1 MSMLW
6 LLRKAPD
13 HKPAIIRHAGIRWE
27 VDEKAVPYVMS
38 RKDWTFGTLRKECA
52 GKMIKTKET
61 RLVFTERILQE
72 DVFIKALFFDRFN
85 VRLRSLFGRCRTRK
99 EWENHHIALS
109 RGIPTI
115 RPLRLGELKKGL
127 LVHEAVLLLEGRVD
141 LLNMNQW
148 RRIKGRERDDG
159 PSLELAYCLGRLT
172 ARTHLQGV
180 YHNEIRPD
188 NLLVDE
194 SLDGRILLV
203 DWKHAYL
210 RKHNV
215 KNNVENLIRTDSL
228 FERDMAF
235 KPPSITEKKA
245 FMQGYF
251 GEISSCHKV
260 YDEIFCAVKRTRPEL
275 V

>member
-115 RPLRLGELKKGL
+115 RPLALGELKKGL

-159 PSLELAYCLGRLT
+159 PSLEPVSY
-172 ARTHLQGV
+172 THLRAHETPEHLV
-180 YHNEIRPD
+180 CR
-188 NLLVDE
+188 LL
-194 SLDGRILLV
+194 L
-203 DWKHAYL
+203 
-210 RKHNV
+210 
-215 KNNVENLIRTDSL
+215 
-228 FERDMAF
+228 
-235 KPPSITEKKA
+235 EKK
-245 FMQGYF
+245 
-251 GEISSCHKV
+251 
-260 YDEIFCAVKRTRPEL
+260 KRLLTGANIVHSFAPDIIHD
-275 V
+275 